1 MDLCTK
7 WLGEDVRC
15 VVLARNVLDE
25 DNAILDQLSDPMIPA
40 RNVTG
45 SRTVAWVITDSDSG
59 LIVLVENC
67 RTLFETQIVE
77 DLAQVH
83 DFLAC

>member
-7 WLGEDVRC
+7 WLGEDVSC
-15 VVLARNVLDE
+15 VVLTRNVLDE
-25 DNAILDQLSDPMIPA
+25 DNVILDQLSDPMIPE

-45 SRTVAWVITDSDSG
+45 SRAVTGVITDSNSS
-59 LIVLVENC
+59 LIVLVKNS
-67 RTLFETQIVE
+67 RTLFETKIVE
-77 DLAQVH
+77 NLAQIH